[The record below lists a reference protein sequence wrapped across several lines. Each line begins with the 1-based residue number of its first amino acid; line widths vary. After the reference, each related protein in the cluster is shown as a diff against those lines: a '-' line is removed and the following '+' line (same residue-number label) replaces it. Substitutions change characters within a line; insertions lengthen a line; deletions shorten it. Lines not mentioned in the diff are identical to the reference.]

1 MEITVEIILKLR
13 FTFLPGLVSRGDL
26 CAQETVPV
34 AARSGESRRSWA
46 AWSGGG
52 EPGLWAACHLP
63 PPCSLG
69 GTGVVGPLAGLGP
82 SPLTLV
88 WSLVQGQGSR
98 LGRGCLFCMFGNLEN
113 LKV

>member
-13 FTFLPGLVSRGDL
+13 FTFLPGLVSWGDL
-26 CAQETVPV
+26 CPQETTPV
-34 AARSGESRRSWA
+34 AGRSGESRRSWA

-82 SPLTLV
+82 SPLTLGVVSSAGAGLQAGERLSILHV
-88 WSLVQGQGSR
+88 W
-98 LGRGCLFCMFGNLEN
+98 
-113 LKV
+113 